1 VPESVLSDE
10 YQPTLTTGHPIDL
23 VSGQDISADPYA
35 GQTAPNG
42 KEIWSADQAA
52 DNLARYG
59 VDFTHGN
66 NGALDDGVLTYGFWT
81 SADEALNSYYGEIN
95 PAGYVL
101 TSDSV
106 YLYGGYFAPFNAE
119 QQAMAIANMQLW
131 DDLIAITIKPAT
143 SASEADITFGFTAM
157 SPAAGA
163 HTTLP
168 QEEYLNSLGFVNAGK
183 AAGDVWANILHQDS
197 FEDTSIGDYAWQAI
211 THELGHSLGLA
222 HGGDY
227 NASNGVPITYQ
238 GSAYF
243 YQDSQQYTIMS
254 YFDGAYTGQ
263 AAVKWNGADS
273 AFMYAQTP
281 QVHDILAVQ
290 NIYGADYTTR
300 SGDTVYG
307 FHSTADRGVF
317 DFSTNTAPIVTIWD
331 GGGKDTLD
339 LSGFNGDDFI
349 DLHEGAFSSAGFKI
363 DASTKAFFGE
373 AFGLQT
379 EQDFDDFYAGNGLGP
394 DGRPNDNIA
403 IAYGAEIENA
413 IGGSGNDTI
422 VGNALGNHLVGN
434 AGNDTF
440 YTGDGFD
447 VVSMGAG
454 NDMFVAELGTRSFS
468 KVGNLSWDIVTDFS
482 AGDKIDLSE
491 LDKAFHFIG
500 TNANKGLGDLSYKV
514 YDSVNGAEKALGI
527 DIDGHDGASDIAG
540 PVTVVF
546 ANVDGGTPD
555 IGLVLL
561 NHSGVASG
569 DFIFG

>member
-10 YQPTLTTGHPIDL
+10 YSPTLTTGHPTDL

-42 KEIWSADQAA
+42 KPIWSADQAA

-81 SADEALNSYYGEIN
+81 SLDELLGSYYGEIN
-95 PAGYVL
+95 PDGYVL
-101 TSDSV
+101 TPDSV
-106 YLYGGYFAPFNAE
+106 YLYNGYFAPFNAE

-131 DDLIAITIKPAT
+131 DDVIAVSFQPAS
-143 SASEADITFGFTAM
+143 SASEADVTFGFTAM

-163 HTTLP
+163 HTWLP
-168 QEEYLNSLGFVNAGK
+168 QEEAYNASGFVEAGK

-197 FEDTSIGDYAWQAI
+197 FNDTSIGGYAWQAI
-211 THELGHSLGLA
+211 THELGHTLGLA

-227 NASNGVPITYQ
+227 NASNGVPITYE

-263 AAVKWNGADS
+263 AAVKWDGANS
-273 AFMYAQTP
+273 AFVYAQTP

-331 GGGKDTLD
+331 GGGNDTLD

-349 DLHEGAFSSAGFKI
+349 DLHEGAFSSAGYTI
-363 DASTKAFFGE
+363 DAATKAFFGD

-379 EQDFDDFYAGNGLGP
+379 EQDFADFYAGNGLGP

-403 IAYGAEIENA
+403 IAYGAQIENA
-413 IGGSGNDTI
+413 IGGSGDDRI
-422 VGNALGNHLVGN
+422 VGNDLNNVIKGGDGVDVITLGKGS
-434 AGNDTF
+434 DTF
-440 YTGDGFD
+440 
-447 VVSMGAG
+447 VE
-454 NDMFVAELGTRSFS
+454 ELGTKTATKS
-468 KVGNLSWDIVTDFS
+468 GALSMDVITDFS
-482 AGDKIDLSE
+482 SGDKIDLSH
-491 LDKAFHFIG
+491 LGTTFHFYG
-500 TNANKGLGDLSYKV
+500 SSANKSAGDLTFKV
-514 YDSVNGAEKALGI
+514 YDSVNGAEHALGI
-527 DIDGHDGASDIAG
+527 DIDGHDGASGIAG

-546 ANVDGGTPD
+546 ANVDGGAPD

-561 NHSGVASG
+561 NHSGVAAG